1 MGDLAIE
8 SGQFKVGATAKDAQ
22 EMVKA
27 KLDEGDL
34 FDDIT
39 KVCCCRRRAFL
50 SFSPPCSNS
59 VGLAG
64 RCRRSRGRGDERD
77 ADADRGGVRGVAEDG
92 RGAREGDGRQGHQE
106 ADAGE

>member
-39 KVCCCRRRAFL
+39 KVCSKHLFPPLL
-50 SFSPPCSNS
+50 SIIPCIVSPLSPLMAMIQNH
-59 VGLAG
+59 
-64 RCRRSRGRGDERD
+64 
-77 ADADRGGVRGVAEDG
+77 
-92 RGAREGDGRQGHQE
+92 REFK
-106 ADAGE
+106 

>member
-39 KVCCCRRRAFL
+39 KVGCCRHRTFL
-50 SFSPPCSNS
+50 HLPLSGSNNL
-59 VGLAG
+59 GFAG
-64 RCRRSRGRGDERD
+64 
-77 ADADRGGVRGVAEDG
+77 
-92 RGAREGDGRQGHQE
+92 
-106 ADAGE
+106 